1 MPSRTTIGWLCCS
14 CAILASMK
22 KALHVV
28 RCAFEVILGGSML
41 LLCIVH
47 TPHHK
52 SHNIIPEDQV
62 EYVSAAKAYGLV
74 SVMIAALFVEND
86 SFMLLR

>member
-1 MPSRTTIGWLCCS
+1 
-14 CAILASMK
+14 
-22 KALHVV
+22 
-28 RCAFEVILGGSML
+28 ML

-47 TPHHK
+47 IPHHK

-74 SVMIAALFVEND
+74 SVMIAALFVE
-86 SFMLLR
+86 SSSSMLLR